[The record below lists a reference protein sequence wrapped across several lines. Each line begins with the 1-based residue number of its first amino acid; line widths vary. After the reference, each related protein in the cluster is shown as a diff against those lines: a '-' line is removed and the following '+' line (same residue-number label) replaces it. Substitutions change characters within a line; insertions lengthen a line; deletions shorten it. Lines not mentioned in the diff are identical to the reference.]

1 MADMQQAIRAA
12 FEPQWLDAMTR
23 LGDRM
28 RQQTESLQRAFA
40 SAVTPA
46 FEQWSLQ
53 LPKIS
58 NEWVEQMRPA
68 FEQMRPAF
76 EQLRRSWEE
85 ALPPNWEG
93 FDVEAVS
100 AAIERIESP
109 VVASSGCRGSRSF
122 AKYSR
127 PMRPPRRKSSWR
139 GVATFLTM
147 P

>member
-28 RQQTESLQRAFA
+28 RQQTESLQRALA

-58 NEWVEQMRPA
+58 TAWV
-68 FEQMRPAF
+68 EQMRPAF

-93 FDVEAVS
+93 FDVDDS
-100 AAIERIESP
+100 ARRSSALKAP
-109 VVASSGCRGSRSF
+109 GVASPGCRGSRSC
-122 AKYSR
+122 AKYWT
-127 PMRPPRRKSSWR
+127 PMRPPRRES
-139 GVATFLTM
+139 F
-147 P
+147 